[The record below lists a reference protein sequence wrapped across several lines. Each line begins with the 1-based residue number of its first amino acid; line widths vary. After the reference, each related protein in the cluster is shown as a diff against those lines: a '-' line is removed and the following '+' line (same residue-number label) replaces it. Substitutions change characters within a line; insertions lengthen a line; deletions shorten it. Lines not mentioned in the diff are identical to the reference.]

1 VVKPEL
7 VKPGQGFSWVK
18 ASYNSIRGPV
28 ASAWKIDGKRFQL
41 DVTIPANSIATIYVP
56 AESVQSVTE
65 SGRALDRISGL
76 KLLRYEAGRAVLEV
90 GSGRYEFKS
99 RLPDKFAL

>member
-1 VVKPEL
+1 LE
-7 VKPGQGFSWVK
+7 
-18 ASYNSIRGPV
+18 
-28 ASAWKIDGKRFQL
+28 IDGDRFQL
-41 DVTIPANSIATIYVP
+41 DVTVPGNSVATIYVP
-56 AESVQSVTE
+56 AASVQSVIE
-65 SGRALDRISGL
+65 SGKALDRVSGL